1 MKQLTNKI
9 AERILKHETLKEP
22 YVVLL
27 KEIYLGFL
35 AKSILDVEL
44 NRGDTNDQDQTSKF
58 CVLHFLY
65 FKYLGVLQ

>member
-27 KEIYLGFL
+27 KEIDLGFL
-35 AKSILDVEL
+35 AKSNLDVEL
-44 NRGDTNDQDQTSKF
+44 NRGDANDQDQT
-58 CVLHFLY
+58 
-65 FKYLGVLQ
+65 

>member
-27 KEIYLGFL
+27 KEIYLGYL
-35 AKSILDVEL
+35 AKSILDVEFD
-44 NRGDTNDQDQTSKF
+44 RGDTNDKDQT
-58 CVLHFLY
+58 
-65 FKYLGVLQ
+65 